1 MFMRRF
7 LCSPASPSSVRW
19 VRLVVPPLL
28 AVHEA
33 VRFEPSGG
41 ESGMHVLTPAAER
54 DQAAR
59 ELAMR
64 ARTTLDD
71 HWAVAAIPDERRALL
86 LERAEA
92 ASLLPGDGL
101 GEPIA
106 DGLALLGTAYELAA
120 LSQLEAALHP
130 VPSAARDL
138 AQAVLA
144 TGAARAFG
152 CAAALR
158 PPIDDGESAIAWA
171 LRLGALALVARQTDR
186 YVRWWEVR
194 RHVTD
199 AVRTAAG
206 RLETAPWEP
215 YARGTLWMAWLGLM
229 GAPVAAL
236 PDHAGE
242 EWPMVSA
249 TRTRLAA
256 FRERRVDH
264 EVPSD
269 GPVLN
274 AAALRAR
281 MNEFAI
287 RHLADATELLTVAVL
302 RRTLPDVSPEFKL
315 HLSAARSAMAGDH
328 GHDVLLAWLQ
338 AAGVTLAGGVTAQL
352 ELPGF

>member
-1 MFMRRF
+1 
-7 LCSPASPSSVRW
+7 
-19 VRLVVPPLL
+19 
-28 AVHEA
+28 
-33 VRFEPSGG
+33 
-41 ESGMHVLTPAAER
+41 MHVLSPAADR
-54 DQAAR
+54 DLAAR
-59 ELAMR
+59 DLAEL
-64 ARTTLDD
+64 ARTTLDE
-71 HWAVAAIPDERRALL
+71 HWAVAAIPAERRSLL

-92 ASLLPGDGL
+92 AALLPGDGL

-120 LSQLEAALHP
+120 LGQLEAALSP
-130 VPSAARDL
+130 TPSAGRDL

-144 TGAARAFG
+144 VGAARAFR

-158 PPIDDGESAIAWA
+158 PPLDEGESATKWA
-171 LRLGALALVARQTDR
+171 LRLGALALVSRQTES
-186 YVRWWEVR
+186 YVRWWES
-194 RHVTD
+194 RHHV
-199 AVRTAAG
+199 AEVVKRTAQ
-206 RLETAPWEP
+206 RLDAEPWEP

-229 GAPVAAL
+229 GAPVAVL
-236 PDHAGE
+236 PETVADDL
-242 EWPMVSA
+242 PMLTA
-249 TRTRLAA
+249 TRSRLAA
-256 FRERRVDH
+256 FRERRADH
-264 EVPSD
+264 NVPGD

-302 RRTLPDVSPEFKL
+302 RRTLPDVSAEFKL

-328 GHDVLLAWLQ
+328 GQDVLLAWLQ

>member
-1 MFMRRF
+1 
-7 LCSPASPSSVRW
+7 
-19 VRLVVPPLL
+19 
-28 AVHEA
+28 
-33 VRFEPSGG
+33 
-41 ESGMHVLTPAAER
+41 MHVLSPIADRDHAAL
-54 DQAAR
+54 ALA
-59 ELAMR
+59 EL

-71 HWAVAAIPDERRALL
+71 HWAVAAIPAERRALL
-86 LERAEA
+86 LERADA

-120 LSQLEAALHP
+120 LSQLEAALQP
-130 VPSAARDL
+130 VPSAGRDL

-144 TGAARAFG
+144 LGAARAFR

-158 PPIDDGESAIAWA
+158 PPLDDSESAIKWA
-171 LRLGALALVARQTDR
+171 LRLGALALVSRQTDS
-186 YVRWWEVR
+186 YVRWWEAR
-194 RHVTD
+194 AHV
-199 AVRTAAG
+199 AEVVSAAAQ
-206 RLETAPWEP
+206 RLEKEPWEP

-229 GAPVAAL
+229 GAPVAAVPEHAADDL
-236 PDHAGE
+236 PTLT
-242 EWPMVSA
+242 A
-249 TRTRLAA
+249 TRSRLAA
-256 FRERRVDH
+256 FRERRADH
-264 EVPSD
+264 EVPGD

-281 MNEFAI
+281 MTEFAI

-302 RRTLPDVSPEFKL
+302 RRTLPDVSAEFKL

-328 GHDVLLAWLQ
+328 GQDVLLAWLQ